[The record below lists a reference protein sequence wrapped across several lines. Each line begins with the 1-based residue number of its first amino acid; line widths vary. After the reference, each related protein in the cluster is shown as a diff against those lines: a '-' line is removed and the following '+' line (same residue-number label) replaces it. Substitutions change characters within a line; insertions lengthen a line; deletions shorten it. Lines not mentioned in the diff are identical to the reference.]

1 MSTPS
6 RLAQAGIY
14 LYSDLK
20 DKVFLL
26 DHSLQ
31 ASLSLLT
38 LGLVEFGTALIILGV
53 LL

>member
-1 MSTPS
+1 MSTSS

-14 LYSDLK
+14 LYSDLG
-20 DKVFLL
+20 DNIFQL
-26 DHSLQ
+26 DHGLQ

-38 LGLVEFGTALIILGV
+38 FGLVEFGTALIFLGV